1 MTLEL
6 KGFSKYFPLLII
18 PFFLIVGII
27 MLTQTFK
34 VDSIFPKLF
43 VTFWLGGVIYNAYKF
58 SKMVTH
64 IELLNNDLKF
74 KTILGKEYQLF
85 TSDFTFIKITNNM
98 IDFKTNNGNFVSL
111 GNFDGFSEFIVALKK
126 ANPNLVTK
134 GC

>member
-6 KGFSKYFPLLII
+6 KGFFKYFPLII
-18 PFFLIVGII
+18 TPFFLIVGTIG
-27 MLTQTFK
+27 LTQTFK
-34 VDSIFPKLF
+34 ADSIFPKLF
-43 VTFWLGGVIYNAYKF
+43 MIFWLGGVLYNAYKF

-85 TSDFTFIKITNNM
+85 TSDFTLIKVNNNM

-111 GNFDGFSEFIVALKK
+111 GNLDGFSEFIVALKK

>member
-6 KGFSKYFPLLII
+6 KGFFKYFPLIII
-18 PFFLIVGII
+18 PFFLIVGTIG
-27 MLTQTFK
+27 LTQSFK
-34 VDSIFPKLF
+34 ADSIFPKLF
-43 VTFWLGGVIYNAYKF
+43 MIFWLGGVLYNAYKF

-85 TSDFTFIKITNNM
+85 TSDFTLIKVNNNM